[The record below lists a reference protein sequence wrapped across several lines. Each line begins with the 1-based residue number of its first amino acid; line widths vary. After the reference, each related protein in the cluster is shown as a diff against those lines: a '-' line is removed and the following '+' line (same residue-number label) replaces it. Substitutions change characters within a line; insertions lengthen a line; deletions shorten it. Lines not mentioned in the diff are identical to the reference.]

1 MSAHVQ
7 PNHAPH
13 AHSGVKVS
21 SIMATVMVALVPAT
35 LYGFYLFGWPTI
47 WLWVMTVGAC
57 LVMEVACLRLAGKGG
72 PKTLWDGSALLAG
85 WLLALTLPPWA
96 PWWIGVI
103 GAFATI
109 VVAKHAYGGLG
120 QNPFNPAM
128 VGRVALL
135 ISFPLP
141 MTTWV
146 KPAPLFAAGSPGP
159 GEGLHIVLFGGQMP
173 DALTSATL
181 LGHVKTEATRGVDA
195 LHALASLGVENASL
209 GWHAGSLG
217 ETGTLLILAGG
228 LYLLAR
234 RIITWHIPASLLAG
248 VALPAAIAHGVAP
261 ESYLSASAHVTAG
274 AAMLGAFFI
283 ATDLVTSPA
292 TPIGRLIFGF
302 GCGLLTWVI
311 RTFAGFPEGLAF
323 AVLLMNAGVPL
334 IDRYTRPRIYGHGQ
348 PAKAH

>member
-1 MSAHVQ
+1 MSTLPQ

-13 AHSGVKVS
+13 AHSGLKVS
-21 SIMATVMVALVPAT
+21 RIMATVMLALTPAT
-35 LYGFYLFGWPTI
+35 MVGFALFGWPSI
-47 WLWVMTVGAC
+47 LLWLVTVVSCMG
-57 LVMEVACLRLAGKGG
+57 LEDACLRLAGRGG

-85 WLLALTLPPWA
+85 WLLAMTLPPFA
-96 PWWIGVI
+96 PWWIGVV

-146 KPAPLFAAGSPGP
+146 QPSPLFAASSPSLIDS
-159 GEGLHIVLFGGQMP
+159 LHIVFSGTPVP
-173 DALTSATL
+173 DALTSATV
-181 LGHVKTEATRGVDA
+181 LGHVKAEATRGIDA
-195 LHALASLGVENASL
+195 LQAVLGLQMDGSGL

-228 LYLLAR
+228 LFLLAR

-248 VALPAAIAHGVAP
+248 LALPAAIGHAVAP
-261 ESYLSASAHVTAG
+261 EQFLSAGAHLTAG

-292 TPIGRLIFGF
+292 TSAGRLIFGF

-348 PAKAH
+348 PAKAS